1 MNTKKTLPRL
11 LSMLLCCVL
20 LVGLLPTAALAT
32 QTQAEVIV
40 NGGDPQPYSN
50 LSDAFAAVKDCTAED
65 NAIVKIAGTLQLAF
79 ERTISSGVFTL
90 DLNGKYVK
98 NKPIIMTGGTVTL
111 VDKGE
116 NAGNERTI
124 QEFKLNG
131 GTLNIES
138 GTIDKLYV
146 NDSATLNISG
156 GEIAGS
162 LVVGNPNGGIT
173 LSGGSFDSIR
183 IDTTTEGK
191 KNPGDLLADGYAFQR
206 DDQLQFLQSLTGQST
221 IENVT
226 VVKCTHPYIS
236 IGECPYCGSTIE
248 MEVIKSITAVGNG
261 TGNWLN
267 GESFNPEAASNRMTE
282 TSTGSGVYEI
292 TYTGVAAGEHMV
304 KFVAND
310 GWTPAWGA
318 AYGAENVPLKGDAT
332 YSGDPIPF
340 SVAEDNSTVKLVLDL
355 SNLDRA
361 TGDGVR
367 YTITI
372 TPPSAAEASPVY
384 VGGEQLL
391 LNTKYVND
399 SSGSVTVSTDDTC
412 NAIVTGNKT
421 DGYTLTIS
429 ELSVTGKTDNTSA
442 KYKSAAI
449 YTETDKPLTIVVE
462 KDSTVTGAQTDAHS
476 AGVYAKNAL
485 TITGSG
491 TLTANGGKATGG
503 GSGSYGV
510 MCNGALT
517 IENTLLNATGGDARE
532 SSVGVFGSSVT
543 INGDNTVVTA
553 VGGEGSW
560 RSCGM
565 GSSSSSIR
573 LNGGKVIAS
582 GNNNAIITPFDTNS
596 QNGKE
601 VKYLVENETLT
612 NFNDPKVT
620 NAKKLTVTLGEPAP
634 KYHTVRFYTNGGV
647 LSGEGVTTVMA
658 NSQYT
663 MQYQEG
669 VGMTLPTPIRDGY
682 TFGGWYDK
690 SDFAA
695 SSGPVGSIGAGSGM
709 NFTYYAKWE
718 VPAFSE
724 AVIHLGTQ
732 EIYNGTEQSVCITSV
747 TLGGK
752 ALTKDVDYEI
762 ISGGTATNVKNTTLT
777 IKGKGA
783 YASYTGVKTID
794 WSLQKATPNL
804 NADFAKNV
812 IDTLTNGVVYTGSPI
827 RIPTTLKEGKTGMGR
842 VDTYYKA
849 SDSQTAYNSAAKDAG
864 DYSVFFDIK
873 DGTNYEATTLTVGTL
888 TVRKADYSGNK
899 NLTASVRYDKAN
911 TDVAVQ
917 LPALPDGTAY
927 GTAVYCEAYSADN
940 NKYGTALFTTDM
952 SPVNGTTLYF
962 STYSVTT
969 PGVYADIEIPITGAK
984 NYNDYAIVVRVTCVD
999 RTTVEFS
1006 GIANNQSFVYNGTGQ
1021 TPAGTLA
1028 VSNNVDVETLEVKY
1042 EKIADEVSTEITGVP
1057 KDVGSYRVT
1066 YSVPDSNDL
1075 YKGSVTYSFTITP
1088 KSITVSGIT
1097 AADKTYDGTTSAT
1110 LDCSNA
1116 VLSGKETGDYLTV
1129 TATGAFEDADAGET
1143 KTVNISDLTLDGTD
1157 TGDYVLAENN
1167 QQTTATASI
1176 NKGSAPNPE
1185 NDASLTISNNSFFSS
1200 VSQKSK
1206 KTVTLTALI
1215 PLRFVLSGGTEQIDP
1230 YLVCTVIR

>member
-1 MNTKKTLPRL
+1 MKNGEPSPETQKWRKPSLPWRSDSEKLHGNSSRLTAGNQGGTQMNTKKTLSRL

-40 NGGDPQPYSN
+40 NGGATQSYSN
-50 LSDAFAAVKDCTAED
+50 LSDAFDAVKNCTAED

-131 GTLNIES
+131 GTLNIQS
-138 GTIDKLYV
+138 GTIKELHV
-146 NDSATLNISG
+146 NDSATLNMSG

-191 KNPGDLLADGYAFQR
+191 RDLADLLADGYAFQL

-221 IENVT
+221 IDNVT

-236 IGECPYCGSTIE
+236 IGECPYCGSTVV
-248 MEVIKSITAVGNG
+248 MGEVKSITAVGDG

-267 GESFNPEAASNRMTE
+267 GESYNPKATSNRMTE

-292 TYTGVAAGEHMV
+292 TYTGVAAGKHMV

-318 AYGAENVPLKGDAT
+318 EYDAENAPLKGDAT

-340 SVAEDNSTVKLVLDL
+340 SVAKDNSTVKLVLDL
-355 SNLDRA
+355 SGLDRA

-384 VGGEQLL
+384 VGGKQLL

-412 NAIVTGNKT
+412 NAIVTGNET

-449 YTETDKPLTIVVE
+449 YTEMDKPLTIVVE

-543 INGDNTVVTA
+543 INGDNTLVTA

-647 LSGEGVTTVMA
+647 LSGEGVTTVTA

-682 TFGGWYDK
+682 TFGGWYDNPNF
-690 SDFAA
+690 SAG
-695 SSGPVGSIGAGSGM
+695 SGPVGSIGTGSGM
-709 NFTYYAKWE
+709 NFTYYAKWK
-718 VPAFSE
+718 VPDFSE
-724 AVIHLGTQ
+724 AVINLGTQ
-732 EIYNGTEQSVCITSV
+732 E
-747 TLGGK
+747 
-752 ALTKDVDYEI
+752 
-762 ISGGTATNVKNTTLT
+762 
-777 IKGKGA
+777 
-783 YASYTGVKTID
+783 
-794 WSLQKATPNL
+794 
-804 NADFAKNV
+804 
-812 IDTLTNGVVYTGSPI
+812 
-827 RIPTTLKEGKTGMGR
+827 
-842 VDTYYKA
+842 
-849 SDSQTAYNSAAKDAG
+849 
-864 DYSVFFDIK
+864 
-873 DGTNYEATTLTVGTL
+873 
-888 TVRKADYSGNK
+888 
-899 NLTASVRYDKAN
+899 
-911 TDVAVQ
+911 
-917 LPALPDGTAY
+917 
-927 GTAVYCEAYSADN
+927 
-940 NKYGTALFTTDM
+940 FTTAR
-952 SPVNGTTLYF
+952 NR
-962 STYSVTT
+962 
-969 PGVYADIEIPITGAK
+969 A
-984 NYNDYAIVVRVTCVD
+984 C
-999 RTTVEFS
+999 
-1006 GIANNQSFVYNGTGQ
+1006 
-1021 TPAGTLA
+1021 
-1028 VSNNVDVETLEVKY
+1028 
-1042 EKIADEVSTEITGVP
+1042 
-1057 KDVGSYRVT
+1057 
-1066 YSVPDSNDL
+1066 
-1075 YKGSVTYSFTITP
+1075 
-1088 KSITVSGIT
+1088 
-1097 AADKTYDGTTSAT
+1097 
-1110 LDCSNA
+1110 
-1116 VLSGKETGDYLTV
+1116 
-1129 TATGAFEDADAGET
+1129 
-1143 KTVNISDLTLDGTD
+1143 
-1157 TGDYVLAENN
+1157 
-1167 QQTTATASI
+1167 
-1176 NKGSAPNPE
+1176 
-1185 NDASLTISNNSFFSS
+1185 ASL
-1200 VSQKSK
+1200 
-1206 KTVTLTALI
+1206 
-1215 PLRFVLSGGTEQIDP
+1215 R
-1230 YLVCTVIR
+1230 